1 MAEPLTS
8 SDIIRMER
16 GFGVSPLASAEE
28 RQRFSAAGQLPVS
41 STQAQRILEGRGI
54 SPSASKEEKK
64 AWVASEVMLGMRGPE
79 DLPEEYGGRPQLTAR
94 PRFDRRGEPTGSF
107 RRQLRMQ
114 ESWDK
119 QQEYLANQVQA
130 QEAARKAARDQQE
143 YDLKYA
149 KDSYDFETKKNQDL
163 FAAKVEAD
171 RSAAEAEFTDLI
183 NKLNPN
189 DPTSVGV
196 VSQYISSKPQL
207 ADSKVAYAGFDYFQ
221 KAAAN
226 SVASIQAKEKEA
238 AGKSITEYL
247 AAGGDPA
254 VAIKARVLDPL
265 TGEVTYNI
273 DRFKLDEETAR
284 LKGAGVKAEKEKEAK
299 QPQVE
304 AEKAAASSARS
315 LINDFE
321 KESARS
327 AADIARL
334 TKLVQGGDKKSQALL
349 DAKMAEKSVYD
360 SKIEE
365 LRAGLGGG
373 AAPSTTPTVP
383 TIKSPEEFNNLP
395 SGAEYIAPNGK
406 KYRKN

>member
-1 MAEPLTS
+1 MA
-8 SDIIRMER
+8 
-16 GFGVSPLASAEE
+16 SPEE
-28 RQRFSAAGQLPVS
+28 RKRFSSAGQLPVS
-41 STQAQRILEGRGI
+41 GMEAQRLLEGRGI

-94 PRFDRRGEPTGSF
+94 PRFDKRGEPTGSF

-114 ESWDK
+114 ESWDAERNRQIEEQK
-119 QQEYLANQVQA
+119 AFQSILDSQKNLQLREMEYNRGIENDRLNREDKLQKEADDAEVRRHGLAIYDGIKTIDFKNDPDAILKLDSLANEYPRGLEMQGLS
-130 QEAARKAARDQQE
+130 ETLTRKQNIAST
-143 YDLKYA
+143 YG
-149 KDSYDFETKKNQDL
+149 
-163 FAAKVEAD
+163 AAK
-171 RSAAEAEFTDLI
+171 S
-183 NKLNPN
+183 N
-189 DPTSVGV
+189 
-196 VSQYISSKPQL
+196 
-207 ADSKVAYAGFDYFQ
+207 
-221 KAAAN
+221 
-226 SVASIQAKEKEA
+226 KEKQALSELVNT
-238 AGKSITEYL
+238 SYNDYL
-247 AAGGDPA
+247 AAGGGPQGVA
-254 VAIKARVLDPL
+254 LAIKADPV
-265 TGEVTYNI
+265 TGDKFI
-273 DRFKLDEETAR
+273 DPFELQKQTA
-284 LKGAGVKAEKEKEAK
+284 LIKGAGVKAEKEKQAK

-365 LRAGLGGG
+365 LKAGLGGG
-373 AAPSTTPTVP
+373 AAPSTTPTIP
-383 TIKSPEEFNNLP
+383 TIKSLEEFNNLP
-395 SGAEYIAPNGK
+395 SGTEYIAPDGK

>member
-1 MAEPLTS
+1 M
-8 SDIIRMER
+8 
-16 GFGVSPLASAEE
+16 
-28 RQRFSAAGQLPVS
+28 
-41 STQAQRILEGRGI
+41 
-54 SPSASKEEKK
+54 SKEK
-64 AWVASEVMLGMRGPE
+64 A
-79 DLPEEYGGRPQLTAR
+79 
-94 PRFDRRGEPTGSF
+94 
-107 RRQLRMQ
+107 
-114 ESWDK
+114 
-119 QQEYLANQVQA
+119 
-130 QEAARKAARDQQE
+130 
-143 YDLKYA
+143 
-149 KDSYDFETKKNQDL
+149 
-163 FAAKVEAD
+163 
-171 RSAAEAEFTDLI
+171 
-183 NKLNPN
+183 
-189 DPTSVGV
+189 DPV
-196 VSQYISSKPQL
+196 
-207 ADSKVAYAGFDYFQ
+207 
-221 KAAAN
+221 
-226 SVASIQAKEKEA
+226 
-238 AGKSITEYL
+238 
-247 AAGGDPA
+247 
-254 VAIKARVLDPL
+254 
-265 TGEVTYNI
+265 TGERFYNI
-273 DRFKLDEETAR
+273 DPAKLDEETA
-284 LKGAGVKAEKEKEAK
+284 KIEGAKVKEQKAKEAK